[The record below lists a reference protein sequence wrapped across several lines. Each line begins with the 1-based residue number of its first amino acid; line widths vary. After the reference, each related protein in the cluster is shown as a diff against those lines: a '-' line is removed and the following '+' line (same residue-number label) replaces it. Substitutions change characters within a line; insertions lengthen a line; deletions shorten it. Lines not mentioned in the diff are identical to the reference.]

1 LPGLLWGV
9 LMFIMILPAL
19 ASMGPW
25 QEKESLRNGQ
35 TRVWMATEIKETK
48 NLFTGTLSYK
58 TITHQYIEKADG
70 LNYNAG
76 TKAKPKWLP
85 SVETIT
91 STDDLFFPYEA
102 KQGPYQVKFGVSI
115 NQLNPIEY
123 SVGDDTICLGLKY
136 LAYYDKTNNI
146 LKPLFSSL
154 NHVNPIV
161 EGNKVIYKEV
171 APGIDVEY
179 VYQKGVFQQNI
190 KVSSKSNWRTP
201 LSYGISTDN
210 AYLVAVT
217 ELDTTDFSTE
227 FVNTKGEKMAQGLL
241 KGKGCDI
248 LFKKKGNILC
258 TLAPSLAFADTEKG
272 KKEINQYR
280 HIYQDGAKQ
289 YLLEGISYQELQ
301 SIEAPLTLDY
311 EIKTGGIS
319 SNETW
324 KEGNTYYIS
333 GELTVNSGAT
343 LVIEPGTICKYST
356 ALSLNAGAG
365 GRIIAKGDK
374 YNYILMTSWKDN
386 TMGESVSS
394 SAGDP
399 ASGDYSNAIRLSTGS
414 SSGSIIE
421 YCKIRYA
428 VFGLYDYDTNLTHP
442 IQNNIMRDMYG
453 AITLVG
459 VSTCTVQNNLIDNCG
474 FTGIYASSNSGYLS
488 NAILV
493 ARNNTINS
501 CAENGVRIEYNR
513 FEDFSNNLITS
524 CGTAMRVINYTFGNH
539 SYNSFYGNNVLYVGT
554 SGGTDETTLASTPY
568 ASSPNGSFYLDTAK
582 TGCVNAG
589 STTARALGID
599 EKVTQVPLTV
609 TADISTDTSW
619 DKVPRDTGL
628 VDRGYHYDPVDV
640 VVGSSNKQIINIYS
654 ASNSA
659 NLRIYPGVVVSFWR
673 SLSQNTGRIWLRNG
687 KFVAHGHADDR
698 IQFRNIFETG
708 DMVTYCL
715 GSGDSYG
722 YSYGI
727 EFGSYLEP
735 ESYAQFCEFHHACS
749 GILLD
754 PGIIKP
760 MYRRFSDNIFNGC
773 QYGITAIDAYLRAE
787 NNLFISNPK
796 SDYQIY
802 YLSTSSACDTAIV
815 RNNSFIGNKS
825 GDRGF
830 YGYQGASSND
840 YMDIR
845 NNIYTGFKEAAI
857 KLDTS
862 YFAGKI
868 SNNCYFNNST
878 NNIVSSISVESA
890 IFYTPQFA
898 WSTASSSYW
907 NGYYLAQTT
916 GDVSRIPLKG
926 SYLDS
931 TNGITV
937 NLTNAPY
944 YWSITAYTNPESG
957 GSYPLGCYLGPSGYS
972 DPSWEWAEY
981 VSDPTGYI
989 SISILNAA
997 SQWTINDGDY
1007 ITLNFQ
1013 NGSNLKVYLPTA
1025 TFPECGDPW
1034 DDSNDYLNLWV
1045 AEDGS
1050 AYYSYSGHTVTSTGV
1065 INQDASYAMNY
1076 DDTGLAKAS
1085 FNIMG
1090 ISTCVNSGDT
1100 TVRAYGS
1107 TASSYSKDSGK
1118 VDIGYHAK
1126 NPGYIMVGENGRQFE
1141 YEDGTPFVINGAAVL
1156 WASLE
1161 YQNDVTRAKFENY
1174 IKTIKNMGITSL
1186 TMCFHQNRCLPWGY
1200 ENDAQTA
1207 WAVST
1212 AKNVFS
1218 LETAKWFDDYLDV
1231 MGRNDMKVGF
1241 IVWQNYMG
1249 FNYNSPRD
1257 HYNPFFANST
1267 IFHDGGAYSDQDVFT
1282 NSNSLDYQTTTLKWY
1297 VDRWGDR
1304 DTFIFWDPNIET
1316 DYAYMDEESLNTWF
1330 TNVHKYIKDYE
1341 LQKYGHHHLVTASS
1355 GRPFA
1360 SYYNPSNAIQMK
1372 SSVSRSI
1379 VSASGKYSASNVTNM
1394 DIQTTYFTNP
1404 VLDLANIHFGGYS
1417 TLSHPA
1423 VDDITQNC
1431 LWYPTLEQQ
1440 WLKDSIATAWVSTTN
1455 HVLTQ
1460 SFTLMTTGKRP
1471 YLAGLYYSLYYAPWH
1486 GDSTFFKDLV
1496 SECDNGST
1504 LYASATILRDRHI
1517 DPDFN
1522 KAYDHYIGWALLAGG
1537 AAGTGYQGTE
1547 QVYNMFLPSTTLN
1560 GDPSAYYL
1568 NGQHT
1573 NYCLDTG
1580 YFNDI
1585 LLDNLVN
1592 MNGREYNVFT
1602 DNMLK
1607 DKLALYKVM
1616 TCVNWN
1622 SRTWDNLAASGRINF
1637 SNYTAYL
1644 VYSGNSSNMLAY
1656 FCRDMRDTTV
1666 NYTTTSVT
1674 NMSVTFIGFPV
1685 YTPIRLTWFNASTG
1699 DVLSSTSFS
1708 EGSIQVTA
1716 PPFNRDI
1723 VAILKPE

>member
-1 LPGLLWGV
+1 
-9 LMFIMILPAL
+9 MILTLPAL
-19 ASMGPW
+19 GSIGSW
-25 QEKESLRNGQ
+25 QENESLRDSQ
-35 TRVWMATEIKETK
+35 TRVWKSTK
-48 NLFTGTLSYK
+48 VQEVKNPFTGEISVNTV
-58 TITHQYIEKADG
+58 THQYYEKADG

-76 TKAKPKWLP
+76 TKDKPKWLP
-85 SVETIT
+85 SVETINP
-91 STDDLFFPYEA
+91 TDDPYFPYQA
-102 KQGPYQVKFGVSI
+102 NQGPYQVRFGASI
-115 NQLNPIEY
+115 NQTTPIEY
-123 SVGDDTICLGLKY
+123 TVGEETLRLGLKY
-136 LAYYDKTNNI
+136 MAYYDKKKGT
-146 LKPLFSSL
+146 LKPFKTL
-154 NHVNPIV
+154 NHVNPV
-161 EGNKVIYKEV
+161 VDGNKVIYRD
-171 APGIDVEY
+171 AFSGIDVEY

-190 KVSSKSNWRTP
+190 KINSKGILGNPET
-201 LSYGISTDN
+201 YGISTDN

-217 ELDTTDFSTE
+217 EIDTTDFSTE
-227 FVNTKGEKMAQGLL
+227 FENTQGEKMAQGLL
-241 KGKGCDI
+241 KGEGCDI
-248 LFKKKGNILC
+248 LFKKKGNLLC
-258 TLAPSLAFADTEKG
+258 TLAPSLAYADTENG

-280 HIYQDGAKQ
+280 HIYQEGNKQ
-289 YLLEGISYQELQ
+289 YLLEGITYQELQ
-301 SIEAPLTLDY
+301 NLEAPLTLDY

-333 GELTVNSGAT
+333 GNLTINSDAT
-343 LVIEPGTICKYST
+343 LVIEPGAIVKYGSSCKLEAAS
-356 ALSLNAGAG
+356 G
-365 GRIIAKGDK
+365 GRLIAKGDK
-374 YNYILMTSWKDN
+374 FNYILMTSWKDDPV
-386 TMGESVSS
+386 GET
-394 SAGDP
+394 
-399 ASGDYSNAIRLSTGS
+399 I
-414 SSGSIIE
+414 SGSDGNPQASNYYCAISLPANTVSDHHVE
-421 YCKIRYA
+421 YCKISYSGY
-428 VFGLYDYDTNLTHP
+428 GLIIQTKIDDS
-442 IQNNIMRDMYG
+442 IQNNILRNIGLYG
-453 AITLVG
+453 FYISRGNGPNGDGVVIRNNLLISNGVGLYANGDDRPVDPDYIDFYNNTLDDAVVG
-459 VSTCTVQNNLIDNCG
+459 VFINYGYPANCWNNIISNGTYG
-474 FTGIYASSNSGYLS
+474 FYGSDSSADCFHESNKFHDITTPFYGGELSSGYLDEV
-488 NAILV
+488 V
-493 ARNNTINS
+493 AQNP
-501 CAENGVRIEYNR
+501 
-513 FEDFSNNLITS
+513 
-524 CGTAMRVINYTFGNH
+524 
-539 SYNSFYGNNVLYVGT
+539 YV
-554 SGGTDETTLASTPY
+554 A
-568 ASSPNGSFYLDTAK
+568 SPNGSYYLDQSNTHVVDASPDIVSDIFK
-582 TGCVNAG
+582 TK
-589 STTARALGID
+589 TTIKPNEVAN
-599 EKVTQVPLTV
+599 
-609 TADISTDTSW
+609 DISTDTSW
-619 DKVPRDTGL
+619 DKVSRDQGHL
-628 VDRGYHYDPVDV
+628 DVGYHYDPVDV
-640 VVGSSNKQIINIYS
+640 VVGSTSHPIVNIYS
-654 ASNSA
+654 VSTSA

-673 SLSQNTGRIWLRNG
+673 NLSQNTSRLWLKNG

-698 IQFRNIFETG
+698 IQFRNIYETG
-708 DMVTYCL
+708 DMPTYSL

-727 EFGSYLEP
+727 EFGSGVEP

-754 PGIIKP
+754 PGINKP
-760 MYRRFSDNIFNGC
+760 IYRRFSDNIFNGC

-787 NNLFISNPK
+787 NNLFISSPQ

-802 YLSTSSACDTAIV
+802 YLCTSSACDTAII
-815 RNNSFIGNKS
+815 RNNSFVGNQS
-825 GDRGF
+825 GDRGV

-840 YMDIR
+840 YVDIR
-845 NNIYTGFKEAAI
+845 NNIYTGFKEAAV

-862 YFAGKI
+862 YFTGKI

-878 NNIVSSISVESA
+878 NNIVSSISIESA
-890 IFYTPQFA
+890 IYKTPQFA
-898 WSTASSSYW
+898 WSTASSCYW
-907 NGYYLAQTT
+907 NRYYLAQET
-916 GDVSRIPLKG
+916 GDASRTPLVVTDLAANNG
-926 SYLDS
+926 IEVAGI
-931 TNGITV
+931 TNGNPRVYAYASNASNSVGTLLGTYEDFYYIDESSGNG
-937 NLTNAPY
+937 NLLLK
-944 YWSITAYTNPESG
+944 ISG
-957 GSYPLGCYLGPSGYS
+957 SGQF
-972 DPSWEWAEY
+972 D
-981 VSDPTGYI
+981 I
-989 SISILNAA
+989 SE
-997 SQWTINDGDY
+997 GDY
-1007 ITLNFQ
+1007 ITLNMA
-1013 NGSNLKVYLPTA
+1013 NGSQLKVYLPAA
-1025 TFPECGDPW
+1025 TVGEGKDE
-1034 DDSNDYLNLWV
+1034 NLYLWLWV
-1045 AEDGS
+1045 ATDGS
-1050 AYYSYSGHTVTSTGV
+1050 SYYARRTHSSEETDAPD
-1065 INQDASYAMNY
+1065 QDAWYAMDY
-1076 DDTGLAKAS
+1076 DTAGLAKDS
-1085 FNIMG
+1085 FSCLG

-1141 YEDGTPFVINGAAVL
+1141 YEDGTPFVINGAAIL

-1161 YQNDVTRAKFENY
+1161 YQNNYTRDKFENY
-1174 IKTIKNMGITSL
+1174 LKTIKNMGITSL

-1423 VDDITQNC
+1423 VDDMTQNC

-1486 GDSTFFKDLV
+1486 GDSTFFKDLE

-1547 QVYNMFLPSTTLN
+1547 QVYNFFLPSTTLN
-1560 GDPSAYYL
+1560 GDPSAFYL

-1580 YFNDI
+1580 YFQDTT
-1585 LLDNLVN
+1585 LYDLRN

-1602 DNMLK
+1602 TDMLK

-1622 SRTWDNLAASGRINF
+1622 SRTWNNLAASGRINF
-1637 SNYTAYL
+1637 SSYTAYL
-1644 VYSGNSSNMLAY
+1644 VYSGNSSNMIAY

-1666 NYTTTSVT
+1666 NYTTSSVT
-1674 NMSVTFIGFPV
+1674 NMSVTFSGFPEF
-1685 YTPIRLTWFNASTG
+1685 TPIYLTWFDPNTG
-1699 DVLSSTSFS
+1699 NVLSSTSFS
-1708 EGSIQVTA
+1708 TGTIQVTA
-1716 PPFNRDI
+1716 PSFNRDI
-1723 VAILKPE
+1723 VAVLKPE